1 MKPKAK
7 PVQTIVTP
15 ESGHVQVSLKCPI
28 SANSGHSRVHV
39 INEH

>member
-28 SANSGHSRVHV
+28 VPIADIQEFTS
-39 INEH
+39 